1 MTATPLWLTNRD
13 SHGYDSDDE
22 QYLDA
27 QLDLQIRRA
36 SGGEVLRE
44 HHKGKIKYW

>member
-27 QLDLQIRRA
+27 QLDLQIRA
-36 SGGEVLRE
+36 SDGEVLRE
-44 HHKGKIKYW
+44 HHRGKIKYW